1 MELNYRPSLQISI
14 GLRRLA
20 PYFDTMKF
28 HPKQVVTVPYGSLG
42 CGLFV
47 SSLNL

>member
-1 MELNYRPSLQISI
+1 MELNCRPSLQISI
-14 GLRRLA
+14 GLRRLV

-28 HPKQVVTVPYGSLG
+28 HLKQVVTVPYGSLG
-42 CGLFV
+42 YGLSV